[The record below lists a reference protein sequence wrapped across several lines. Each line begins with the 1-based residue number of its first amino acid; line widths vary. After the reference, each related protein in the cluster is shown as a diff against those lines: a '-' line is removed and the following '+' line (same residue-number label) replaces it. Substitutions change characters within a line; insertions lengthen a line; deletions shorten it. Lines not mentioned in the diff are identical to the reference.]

1 MRQKAQ
7 ALAAVKPEEL
17 ESKAEEAGLT
27 VAQDSYGSAKDED
40 SSLDK
45 KVLKAADKM
54 KARNV
59 RCG

>member
-27 VAQDSYGSAKDED
+27 VAQDSYGSAKDEN

-45 KVLKAADKM
+45 KS
-54 KARNV
+54 
-59 RCG
+59 

>member
-27 VAQDSYGSAKDED
+27 VAQDSYGSAKMRTAVWIKSLK
-40 SSLDK
+40 SSRQAESK
-45 KVLKAADKM
+45 
-54 KARNV
+54 
-59 RCG
+59 